1 LTWRRVVGL
10 PLYQFAAFE
19 SGAGADEGDEVGCAD
34 RAPPGLGGFDE
45 LNQDGQT
52 GGFRAGPVL
61 TLLR

>member
-45 LNQDGQT
+45 LNRMARPAAFEPG
-52 GGFRAGPVL
+52 L
-61 TLLR
+61 C